1 MSSTAFIPVFLLLL
15 GCLFRCS
22 GAVCP
27 GCLEF
32 ETHLDWCQYM
42 GQPITGSV
50 TGHQQSINSPH
61 WQVQSGTL
69 SPLSSSA
76 QPGLVTGSP
85 SASSSASVTI
95 CKHCGRSFKNS
106 HGLAIHVGR
115 LHSDKNKAKDV
126 SHNTKDSTSLPTHQ
140 MTDRVATVATTELPT
155 TTILKSTS
163 TQAFTP
169 LHSPEGTARASCARG
184 VRMRK
189 PQPSKAVVSTKETI

>member
-32 ETHLDWCQYM
+32 ETHLDWCQYL

-50 TGHQQSINSPH
+50 TGHLHSINSPQ
-61 WQVQSGTL
+61 WQVQSGAL
-69 SPLSSSA
+69 SPMSSSA

-85 SASSSASVTI
+85 SVSSAAVAI

-115 LHSDKNKAKDV
+115 LHRDKIKTKDV
-126 SHNTKDSTSLPTHQ
+126 SENTIDSTSLSTHQ
-140 MTDRVATVATTELPT
+140 
-155 TTILKSTS
+155 
-163 TQAFTP
+163 
-169 LHSPEGTARASCARG
+169 
-184 VRMRK
+184 
-189 PQPSKAVVSTKETI
+189 